1 MNPPL
6 AAPVLLES
14 ARRLA
19 AALQA
24 LQGRGQA
31 AALLTRLAADL
42 GPGCYPLLLKL
53 FCIVGESRDHAA
65 RRQLALA
72 LGDLLRAGA
81 LPAGPLNGWGEA
93 DAPAF
98 ARSLFGA
105 ASRRKLDPI
114 AYLCAWFSQTTDRP
128 LLDAAGFR
136 QTLIPLLQVLD
147 ADPQTASLYRAKL
160 LNDAATLPEG
170 SISQPTRDR
179 LRQLAQAWA
188 GGQTPQQIAASLSV

>member
-6 AAPVLLES
+6 AAPALLES

-19 AALQA
+19 AALPA

-53 FCIVGESRDHAA
+53 FCIVGESRDLAA

-128 LLDAAGFR
+128 LRVEFERFPWRKEAAAWKAWTRGR
-136 QTLIPLLQVLD
+136 TGYPLAKTPCAWRRVRSK
-147 ADPQTASLYRAKL
+147 SL
-160 LNDAATLPEG
+160 
-170 SISQPTRDR
+170 
-179 LRQLAQAWA
+179 
-188 GGQTPQQIAASLSV
+188 